1 MHKDA
6 LLTVIGV
13 VVHDPLYNWQMTPVK
28 ARKRQQ
34 DVEDDDPTSAAAA
47 AGVSGPAAAG
57 AGGGGGGVVLG
68 NADAE
73 RVVLRVRQKLE
84 GLDSSEG
91 EPRGVV
97 GQVAGLL
104 AEAQDPDNLGRMY
117 VGWAAWM

>member
-34 DVEDDDPTSAAAA
+34 DIEDDDAAAA
-47 AGVSGPAAAG
+47 AAAAAADDQAA
-57 AGGGGGGVVLG
+57 AGGGGGVRLG

-84 GLDSSEG
+84 GLDTSEG

-104 AEAQDPDNLGRMY
+104 ADAQDPEKLARMY